1 MERKMLIQM
10 INTTKT
16 YGKVESL
23 VEAVKNISLSINEGD
38 YVAVR
43 GSSGSGKT
51 TLLSMMAGLQHP
63 TDGKVLIDEISIYE
77 ELDNDGLARLR
88 SEYMGFICKP

>member
-1 MERKMLIQM
+1 MLIQM

-63 TDGKVLIDEISIYE
+63 TDGKVLIDEIS
-77 ELDNDGLARLR
+77 
-88 SEYMGFICKP
+88 